1 VANQA
6 EVIVQLP
13 HGSSVDTH
21 LREEPPAAVT
31 DGRVVLEHLP
41 AGADGTLLPPGA
53 GEVVL
58 TVASPEALR
67 RDAAEV
73 KRVIRAAAADGGPLI
88 VLVDAAGYLRDDEL
102 AALLDAAA
110 ATPRVVIMRIM
121 GGV

>member
-1 VANQA
+1 VAHEA

-13 HGSSVDTH
+13 HGSSVDIH

-41 AGADGTLLPPGA
+41 AGPDGTLLPPEA

-73 KRVIRAAAADGGPLI
+73 ERAIRGAAADGGPLV
-88 VLVDAAGYLRDDEL
+88 VLVDAAGYLRDNEL
-102 AALLDAAA
+102 TAVLDAAGSTRRA
-110 ATPRVVIMRIM
+110 VILRIM
-121 GGV
+121 GSV

>member
-1 VANQA
+1 VANEA
-6 EVIVQLP
+6 EIIVQLP

-21 LREEPPAAVT
+21 LREEPLAAVT

-41 AGADGTLLPPGA
+41 AGADGTLLPPEA

-67 RDAAEV
+67 RDAAAVE
-73 KRVIRAAAADGGPLI
+73 RVIRAAAADGGPLV

-102 AALLDAAA
+102 AAVLDAAGSTRRA
-110 ATPRVVIMRIM
+110 VILRIM
-121 GGV
+121 GSV